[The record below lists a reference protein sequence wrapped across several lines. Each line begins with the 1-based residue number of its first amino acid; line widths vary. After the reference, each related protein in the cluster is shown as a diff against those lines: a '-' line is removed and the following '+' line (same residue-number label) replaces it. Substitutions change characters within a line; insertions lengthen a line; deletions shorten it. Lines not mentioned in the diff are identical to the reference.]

1 MKKNISSVELA
12 ALIKELQFVERGKV
26 SQIYHQDKKELL
38 LQLHAIG
45 QGKQLL
51 KIVPGKF
58 LCLTHEKHP
67 PLRPTGFCMQLR
79 KYISNASIKKLYQQG
94 SERIVVFELEK
105 KEKFYLIIELFS
117 KGNII
122 LTDKNFV
129 IIGTLERQIW
139 KDRSVVAKEKYVFPT
154 PGVDWKKLT
163 SVELGKVLKKS
174 DKKNLA
180 TSLATKVGLG
190 GVFAEEVCARS
201 GVDGKLLPY
210 EGDAAKLL

>member
-1 MKKNISSVELA
+1 MKKNISSVELS
-12 ALIKELQFVERGKV
+12 ALMKELQFVERGKV
-26 SQIYHQDKKELL
+26 SQVYHQDKKELL
-38 LQLHAIG
+38 LQLHAVG

-79 KYISNASIKKLYQQG
+79 KYIGNASINKLYQQG

-105 KEKFYLIIELFS
+105 KERFYLILELFS

-122 LTDKNFV
+122 LTDKDFM

-139 KDRSVVAKEKYVFPT
+139 KDRAVVAKEKYVFPS

-163 SVELGKVLKKS
+163 SADLGKILKKS
-174 DKKNLA
+174 EKKNIATCLA
-180 TSLATKVGLG
+180 TEVGLG

-201 GVDGKLLPY
+201 EVDGKGSHA
-210 EGDAAKLL
+210 EHC